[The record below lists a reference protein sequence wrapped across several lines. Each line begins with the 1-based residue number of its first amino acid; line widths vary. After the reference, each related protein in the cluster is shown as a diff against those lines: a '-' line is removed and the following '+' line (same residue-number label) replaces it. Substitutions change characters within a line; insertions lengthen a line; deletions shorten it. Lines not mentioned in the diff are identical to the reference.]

1 MLIRGQTTEE
11 RIAGIAKQFAN
22 GIDGFTAGMRMET
35 EANNAA
41 KNDSTRAEALRRQQA
56 LQEMEIEGKLSEQT
70 GKSLVGS
77 GIGKQYLSG
86 GIVGIGDLMKSAPMT
101 RKAELEAQDRQV
113 KADDRAIDNRY
124 KESQINKN
132 NRDPV
137 AKNGGLN
144 LTKGDESADRE
155 YGKNY
160 NNFISKGIVNS
171 ESSIKRL
178 EKVADELE
186 KDQGFME
193 ASGTK
198 IPIPDWARSSDAIR
212 RREAAKN
219 AAFSTIKELLPG
231 SVSDSDREA
240 VTRDY
245 YNDQLGAKEN
255 AAIIREKVQQLKSI
269 RQLEMQ
275 KAQHFG
281 ANGTLKGFQG
291 TLEQQD
297 SVGTKQ
303 AAPGKAPWEKYKK

>member
-1 MLIRGQTTEE
+1 MLVRGETTEE
-11 RIAGIAKQFAN
+11 RIAKIAN
-22 GIDGFTAGMRMET
+22 GFGQGVDNFNQLQNQKRNQGLQE
-35 EANNAA
+35 
-41 KNDSTRAEALRRQQA
+41 EALRRQQA
-56 LQEMEIEGKLSEQT
+56 LDAQNSVNDQEDRAMRRQEFGINQELKKAQT
-70 GKSLVGS
+70 AELGLPFDQTKDYKKAVALQA
-77 GIGKQYLSG
+77 IKTNAKTG
-86 GIVGIGDLMKSAPMT
+86 GIS
-101 RKAELEAQDRQV
+101 
-113 KADDRAIDNRY
+113 
-124 KESQINKN
+124 
-132 NRDPV
+132 
-137 AKNGGLN
+137 

-171 ESSIKRL
+171 KSSIDRL
-178 EKVADELE
+178 EAIADELE
-186 KDQGFME
+186 RDQGIME

-212 RREAAKN
+212 RRETAKN

-231 SVSDSDREA
+231 SVSDGDREA

-281 ANGTLKGFQG
+281 ENGTLKGFRG
-291 TLEQQD
+291 TLDQAD
-297 SVGTKQ
+297 SVNTKQ
-303 AAPGKAPWEKYKK
+303 SAPSKSPWEKYKK